1 MPDLVNKVKVH
12 IEERVEAKSERVEAK
27 PERPEAKPE
36 LVEAKPERPDAKPE
50 RPDAKPE
57 RPDAYIR
64 LGGRCRIDSFY
75 YHWYHWRNYGIH
87 CYRIADNRVTRYH
100 YRIADRSERHA
111 DQQCDDKGHQTCNMF
126 DVLKIGSHRTL
137 LLFRISFRLL
147 FYYTFSRGKFTP

>member
-1 MPDLVNKVKVH
+1 MPDLVNKAKVH
-12 IEERVEAKSERVEAK
+12 IEERVEAKS
-27 PERPEAKPE
+27 E

-50 RPDAKPE
+50 LVEAKSERPDAKPE
-57 RPDAYIR
+57 RPDAYNIR
-64 LGGRCRIDSFY
+64 LGGRCRIYCFY
-75 YHWYHWRNYGIH
+75 YHRYHGRNYGIH
-87 CYRIADNRVTRYH
+87 CYRIADNRVARYH

-137 LLFRISFRLL
+137 LLFRISFCLL

>member
-27 PERPEAKPE
+27 PERPDAKPE
-36 LVEAKPERPDAKPE
+36 LV
-50 RPDAKPE
+50 
-57 RPDAYIR
+57 DAYHIR
-64 LGGRCRIDSFY
+64 LGAHCRIGSFY
-75 YHWYHWRNYGIH
+75 YHWYHRRNYGIH
-87 CYRIADNRVTRYH
+87 GYRIADNRVTRYH
-100 YRIADRSERHA
+100 CRIADRSERHA